1 MQPTKPYKLAIVLSG
16 GGARGSV
23 QFGMLKHIIEQGTRP
38 HAIYGTS
45 VGSLNAAGYA
55 FRGIDGLQ
63 KVWDSIKKRSSV
75 FKFNLKALILMSS
88 GLYRATPLRKLLE
101 ENTTG
106 EPSCDSYACQVNIE
120 TGEVAYVHCKDPGY
134 VDGCVASASIPAL
147 CDDVNGWVDGGV
159 REQTPLKQAILD
171 GATKIVVILCSP
183 IQKTP
188 ELAKKSNWIKNLLR
202 TTDLLAHEIFV
213 NDVQTCLYYNR
224 TRENGKREVQIEVY
238 APEKNVIECLDFN
251 QEKIQ
256 PAIQYGY
263 EQAKKGPI
271 DNLYIEKL

>member
-1 MQPTKPYKLAIVLSG
+1 MATRQYKLAIVLSG
-16 GGARGSV
+16 GGAKGSV
-23 QFGMLKHIIEQGTRP
+23 QFGMLKHIIEQGIRP

-55 FRGIDGLQ
+55 FKGIDGLQ
-63 KVWDSIKKRSSV
+63 KIWNSIKKRSNI
-75 FKFNLKALILMSS
+75 FKFNLKSILLISS
-88 GLYRATPLRKLLE
+88 GLFHTAPLRKLLE

-106 EPSCDSYACQVNIE
+106 TPSCDSYACQVNIE
-120 TGEVAYVHCKDPGY
+120 TGEIAYPHCKDVNY

-147 CDDVNGWVDGGV
+147 CEDVNGWVDGSV
-159 REQTPLKQAILD
+159 REQTPLKQAIKD
-171 GATKIVVILCSP
+171 GATKIIVILCNP
-183 IQKTP
+183 IQRNP

-202 TTDLLAHEIFV
+202 TTDLLAHEVFL
-213 NDVQTCLYYNR
+213 NDIQTCLYYNR
-224 TRENGKREVQIEVY
+224 TRENEKVEVQIEVY

-263 EQAKKGPI
+263 EQAKRGPL
-271 DNLYIEKL
+271 NNTYIESL